1 MIRALK
7 RMVGLIFENF
17 FLKLLSIA
25 IAVLIWGLVASEPE
39 VAQFASVPL
48 QYKNLPDDLEI
59 SSEPVTVARLELRGP
74 ESVLRSIGQEGGFR
88 PGIVLD
94 MSGVRAGERTVPIGD
109 ANVRLSRGIRLVR
122 SIPSSVQ
129 FTFEERGRK
138 SVPVAVR
145 FGEAPAGYAI
155 HRYSVTPREMPIIG
169 PSSRVERID
178 RVTTDPI
185 DLFGVVGKAEFRVST
200 FVNDPYVRFASAPHV
215 TVEVRMKKK

>member
-1 MIRALK
+1 MIRLLK
-7 RMVGLIFENF
+7 WVAGLIFENF
-17 FLKLLSIA
+17 FLKLLSVALA
-25 IAVLIWGLVASEPE
+25 ILIWGLVASEPE
-39 VAQFASVPL
+39 VTQFASVPL
-48 QYKNLPDDLEI
+48 QFKNLPDDLEI

-94 MSGVRAGERTVPIGD
+94 MSGVRPGERTIPIGD
-109 ANVRLSRGIRLVR
+109 ANVRLTRGIQLLR

-145 FGEAPAGYAI
+145 FGDAPAGYTIGA
-155 HRYSVTPREMPIIG
+155 YQVTPREMTIVG
-169 PSSRVERID
+169 PKGRVQHSD

-185 DLFGVVGKAEFRVST
+185 DLSGVVGTAEFKVNT
-200 FVNDPYVRFASAPHV
+200 FVSDPYVRFASAPQV
-215 TVEVRMKKK
+215 TVDVTMKKN